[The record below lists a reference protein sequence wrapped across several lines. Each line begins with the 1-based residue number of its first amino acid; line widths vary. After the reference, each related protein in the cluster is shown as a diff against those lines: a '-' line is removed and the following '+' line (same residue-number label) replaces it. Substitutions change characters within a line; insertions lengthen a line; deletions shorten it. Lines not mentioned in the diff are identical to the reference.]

1 VIRAAHSLKFATRSQ
16 SPFDVVIISAVKRTY
31 VITGASSGIGAALA
45 RAWAARGDN
54 VVLAARNEDE
64 LRKLATQCGDRA
76 LAVKT
81 DVTDPTQCEAMV
93 KAAVERFGG
102 IDVLVN
108 NAGISMW
115 ARFRDIT
122 DLSLFERIMRVN
134 YLGTVYS
141 THYALPHLLRS
152 RGLVVGIS
160 SLTGKT
166 GVPTR
171 SGYAASKHAMQGFL
185 DSVRIELRG
194 TGVDVLVVSPGFV
207 KTDIRAKVLG
217 PNGRPLDESPRDENV
232 GMSVEECTSIIVRA
246 VDRRSRE
253 VVMTARAKIGLWL
266 KLVAPSVVDRIAE
279 RAVREKT

>member
-1 VIRAAHSLKFATRSQ
+1 
-16 SPFDVVIISAVKRTY
+16 VKTY

-45 RAWAARGDN
+45 LAWAKRGDN

-64 LRKLATQCGDRA
+64 LRSLAQRCGPNA
-76 LAVKT
+76 LAVRT
-81 DVTDPTQCEAMV
+81 DVTDPAQCDAMV
-93 KAAVERFGG
+93 KAAAERFGA

-122 DLSLFERIMRVN
+122 DLSMFERIMRVN
-134 YLGTVYS
+134 YLGTVYA
-141 THYALPHLLRS
+141 THFALPHLVAS

-185 DSVRIELRG
+185 DSIRIELRPS
-194 TGVDVLVVSPGFV
+194 GVDVLVVSPGFV
-207 KTDIRAKVLG
+207 KTDIRSKVLG
-217 PNGRPLDESPRDENV
+217 PSGRPLDKSPRDEAA
-232 GMSVEECTSIIVRA
+232 GMSVEECTSIIVKA
-246 VDRRSRE
+246 VDRRARE
-253 VVMTARAKIGLWL
+253 VVMTPRAKLGMWI
-266 KLVAPSVVDRIAE
+266 KLAFPALVDRMAE
-279 RAVREKT
+279 RAVREDA

>member
-1 VIRAAHSLKFATRSQ
+1 MT
-16 SPFDVVIISAVKRTY
+16 TY

-45 RAWAARGDN
+45 LAWAARGDN
-54 VVLAARNEDE
+54 VVLAARNEVE
-64 LRKLATQCGDRA
+64 LATLAKNCERAGGHA
-76 LAVKT
+76 LAVRT
-81 DVTDPTQCEAMV
+81 DVTDPAQCEAMV
-93 KAAVERFGG
+93 KAAVDKFGG

-115 ARFRDIT
+115 ARFQEIT
-122 DLSLFERIMRVN
+122 DLTMFERIMRVN

-141 THYALPHLLRS
+141 THYALPHLLAS
-152 RGLVVGIS
+152 RGLLVGIS

-185 DSVRIELRG
+185 DSVRIELHH

-207 KTDIRAKVLG
+207 KTDIRSKVLG
-217 PNGRPLDESPRDENV
+217 PDGRPRETSPRDESD

-246 VDRRSRE
+246 VDRRTRD
-253 VVMTARAKIGLWL
+253 VVMTPRAKLGMFL
-266 KLVAPSVVDRIAE
+266 KLIAPRIVDRIAE
-279 RAVREKT
+279 RAVRER

>member
-1 VIRAAHSLKFATRSQ
+1 MSK
-16 SPFDVVIISAVKRTY
+16 TY

-45 RAWAARGDN
+45 VEWAKRGDN

-64 LRKLATQCGDRA
+64 LRALAERCGPNA

-81 DVTDPTQCEAMV
+81 DVTEPAQCEAMV
-93 KAAVERFGG
+93 KAAVSRFGG

-122 DLSLFERIMRVN
+122 DLSMFDRIMRVN
-134 YLGTVYS
+134 YLGTVYA
-141 THYALPHLLRS
+141 THFALPHLIAS

-185 DSVRIELRG
+185 DSIRIELAE

-207 KTDIRAKVLG
+207 KTDIRSKVLG
-217 PNGRPLDESPRDENV
+217 PNGKSVDKSPRDESV
-232 GMSVEECTSIIVRA
+232 GMTVDECTSIIVKA
-246 VDRRSRE
+246 VDRRARE
-253 VVMTARAKIGLWL
+253 VVMTPRAKLGLWL
-266 KLVAPSVVDRIAE
+266 KLVAPSVVDRIAA
-279 RAVREKT
+279 RAVREE

>member
-1 VIRAAHSLKFATRSQ
+1 MSKDLRHHGRVERK
-16 SPFDVVIISAVKRTY
+16 VG
-31 VITGASSGIGAALA
+31 GASDS
-45 RAWAARGDN
+45 RVVWASRGDN

-64 LRKLATQCGDRA
+64 LRKLAKECGPNA
-76 LAVKT
+76 LVVKT
-81 DVTDPTQCEAMV
+81 DVTDPKQCEAMV
-93 KAAVERFGG
+93 KAAVDRFGG

-115 ARFRDIT
+115 ARFREIT
-122 DLSLFERIMRVN
+122 DLTLFERIMKVN

-141 THYALPHLLRS
+141 THYAIEHLIRS

-185 DSVRIELRG
+185 DSIRIELRG

-207 KTDIRAKVLG
+207 KTDIRSRVLG
-217 PNGRPLDESPRDENV
+217 TKRRLLSKTSPRDE
-232 GMSVEECTSIIVRA
+232 GDGKA
-246 VDRRSRE
+246 
-253 VVMTARAKIGLWL
+253 
-266 KLVAPSVVDRIAE
+266 
-279 RAVREKT
+279 

>member
-1 VIRAAHSLKFATRSQ
+1 VTR
-16 SPFDVVIISAVKRTY
+16 KTY
-31 VITGASSGIGAALA
+31 LITGASTGIGAALA

-54 VVLAARNEDE
+54 VVLAARNEDALKE
-64 LRKLATQCGDRA
+64 LARQCGQNA

-81 DVTDPTQCEAMV
+81 DVTDPKQCEAMV
-93 KAAVERFGG
+93 KAAVDRFGG
-102 IDVLVN
+102 LDVLVN

-115 ARFRDIT
+115 ARFREIT

-141 THYALPHLLRS
+141 THYALPHLLAS

-185 DSVRIELRG
+185 DSIRIELRG
-194 TGVDVLVVSPGFV
+194 TGLDVLVVSPGFV
-207 KTDIRAKVLG
+207 KTDIRSKVLG
-217 PNGRPLDESPRDENV
+217 PDGKSLEASPRDESE
-232 GMSVEECTSIIVRA
+232 GMSVEACTSIIVRA
-246 VDRRSRE
+246 VDRRARD
-253 VVMTARAKIGLWL
+253 VVMTPRAKVGMWL
-266 KLVAPSVVDRIAE
+266 KLVAPGVVDRIAA
-279 RAVREKT
+279 RAVREKS

>member
-1 VIRAAHSLKFATRSQ
+1 MSRK
-16 SPFDVVIISAVKRTY
+16 TY
-31 VITGASSGIGAALA
+31 LITGASTGIGAALA

-54 VVLAARNEDE
+54 VVLAARNEDALKE
-64 LRKLATQCGDRA
+64 LAQQCGPNA

-81 DVTDPTQCEAMV
+81 DVTDPKQCEAMV
-93 KAAVERFGG
+93 KAAVDRFGG
-102 IDVLVN
+102 LDVLVN

-115 ARFRDIT
+115 ARFREIT

-141 THYALPHLLRS
+141 THYALPHLLAS
-152 RGLVVGIS
+152 KGLVVGIS

-185 DSVRIELRG
+185 DSIRIELRG

-207 KTDIRAKVLG
+207 KTDIRSKVLG
-217 PNGRPLDESPRDENV
+217 PDGKSLEASPRDETE
-232 GMSVEECTSIIVRA
+232 GMSVEACTSIIVRA
-246 VDRRSRE
+246 VDRRARD
-253 VVMTARAKIGLWL
+253 VVMTPRAKVGMWL
-266 KLVAPSVVDRIAE
+266 KLVAPGVVDRIAA
-279 RAVREKT
+279 RAVKEKD

>member
-1 VIRAAHSLKFATRSQ
+1 MSK
-16 SPFDVVIISAVKRTY
+16 TY

-45 RAWAARGDN
+45 VEWAKRGDN

-64 LRKLATQCGDRA
+64 LRALAARCGPNA

-81 DVTDPTQCEAMV
+81 DVTEPAQCEAMV
-93 KAAVERFGG
+93 KAAALRFGG

-122 DLSLFERIMRVN
+122 DLSMFERIMRVN
-134 YLGTVYS
+134 YLGTVYC
-141 THYALPHLLRS
+141 THFALPHLVTS
-152 RGLVVGIS
+152 RGLIVGIS

-185 DSVRIELRG
+185 DSIRIELRDA
-194 TGVDVLVVSPGFV
+194 GVAVLVVSPGFV
-207 KTDIRAKVLG
+207 KTDIRSKVLG
-217 PNGRPLDESPRDENV
+217 PNGKPLEKSPRDETS
-232 GMSVEECTSIIVRA
+232 GMTVERCTSIIVKA
-246 VDRRSRE
+246 VDRRARE
-253 VVMTARAKIGLWL
+253 VVMTPRAKVGMWV
-266 KLVAPSVVDRIAE
+266 KLVLPAVVDRIAE
-279 RAVREKT
+279 RAVRED

>member
-1 VIRAAHSLKFATRSQ
+1 
-16 SPFDVVIISAVKRTY
+16 VKKTY

-45 RAWAARGDN
+45 RAWARRGDN
-54 VVLAARNEDE
+54 LVLAARSVDE
-64 LRKLATQCGDRA
+64 LAKLAKQCGPNA

-81 DVTDPTQCEAMV
+81 DVTDPAQCEAMV

-122 DLSLFERIMRVN
+122 DLTLFERIMRVN

-141 THYALPHLLRS
+141 THYALPHLIRS

-171 SGYAASKHAMQGFL
+171 SGYSASKHAMQGFL
-185 DSVRIELRG
+185 DSIRIELRD

-207 KTDIRAKVLG
+207 KTDIRSKLLG
-217 PNGRPLDESPRDENV
+217 PNGQSLDASPRDESE
-232 GMSVEECTSIIVRA
+232 GMSVDECTAIILRA
-246 VDRRSRE
+246 VDHRARE
-253 VVMTARAKIGLWL
+253 VVMTPRGKIGMWL
-266 KLVAPSVVDRIAE
+266 KLVAPGLVDRIAE
-279 RAVREKT
+279 RAVREKN

>member
-1 VIRAAHSLKFATRSQ
+1 MSNDKTF
-16 SPFDVVIISAVKRTY
+16 
-31 VITGASSGIGAALA
+31 VITGASTGIGAALA
-45 RAWAARGDN
+45 LAYASRGQN
-54 VVLAARNEDE
+54 VVLAARSKTELDE
-64 LRKLATQCGDRA
+64 LAERCEKAGGRA
-76 LAVKT
+76 LAVPT
-81 DVTDPTQCEAMV
+81 DVTDVAQCKAMV
-93 KAAVERFGG
+93 DAAVARFGG

-115 ARFRDIT
+115 ARFRDVT
-122 DLSLFERIMRVN
+122 DLGIFERIMRVN

-160 SLTGKT
+160 SHTGKT

-185 DSVRIELRG
+185 DSIRIELRG

-207 KTDIRAKVLG
+207 KTDIRSKVLG
-217 PNGRPLDESPRDENV
+217 PNGRSLEESPRDESK

-246 VDRRSRE
+246 VDRRSRD
-253 VVMTARAKIGLWL
+253 VVMTPGAKIGLWL
-266 KLVAPSVVDRIAE
+266 KLAAPGLVDRIVE
-279 RAVREKT
+279 RAIREKD